1 MSANN
6 QDTIE
11 TTAQETVTQPAVAKL
26 RNVPTSP
33 RKMRLVVDNIR
44 GMEVERAMATL

>member
-11 TTAQETVTQPAVAKL
+11 TTAQETVTQAAEARL

-33 RKMRLVVDNIR
+33 R
-44 GMEVERAMATL
+44 